1 MQIFRKLEDIPPD
14 FGPCVI
20 TIGNFDGLHAGHR
33 QIMRRVAQIARERV
47 LKPSVLTFDPHPTK
61 VVAPARAP
69 KLITTVELRC
79 PLMREDGIEQVL
91 ILPFDL
97 SIASWTPE
105 QFVKNL
111 LVDRLGVR
119 VVLVGADFR
128 FGHHQAGD
136 TRLLAALGERF
147 GFRTELIEPVNV
159 RGERVSSSLIR
170 RMVQEGRV
178 ARACRL
184 LTRPF
189 AISGNVVA
197 GHGIGS
203 KQTVPTLNLA
213 PDSELLPRNGVYI
226 TRTAELDGSRAWQSI
241 TNVGYRPTFDGDALT
256 IETFLLEPLT
266 GESPK
271 QIRVDFLWRVRDER
285 KFESPEALKSQIL
298 KDVGRARVYFRRRAM
313 PSRAIHT
320 IQSGRK

>member
-1 MQIFRKLEDIPPD
+1 MQIFRNLSEVPAD
-14 FGPCVI
+14 FGPCVL

-33 QIMRRVAQIARERV
+33 QIMRRVADIAREHGW
-47 LKPSVLTFDPHPTK
+47 KPSVLTFDPHPTK

-69 KLITTVELRC
+69 KLITTIDRRC
-79 PLMREDGIEQVL
+79 SLMREDGIEEVL

-97 SIASWTPE
+97 SVAQWTPE
-105 QFVKNL
+105 QFVKDL
-111 LVDRLGVR
+111 LVDRLSVR

-128 FGHHQAGD
+128 FGHKQAGD
-136 TRLLAALGERF
+136 TRLLAQLGERF

-159 RGERVSSSLIR
+159 RGDRVSSSLIR
-170 RMVQEGRV
+170 RLVQEGGV

-189 AISGNVVA
+189 ALEGNVVP

-213 PDSELLPRNGVYI
+213 AESEVLPKDGVYI
-226 TRTAELDGSRAWQSI
+226 TGTADLGGGREWRSI
-241 TNVGYRPTFDGDALT
+241 TNVGYRPTFEGDALT
-256 IETFLLEPLT
+256 IETFLLEPLA

-271 QIRVDFLWRVRDER
+271 RIRVEFLWRVRDER
-285 KFESPEALKSQIL
+285 KFESPEALKARIM
-298 KDVGRARVYFRRRAM
+298 KDVGRAQAYFRRRAAFQR
-313 PSRAIHT
+313 SFEE